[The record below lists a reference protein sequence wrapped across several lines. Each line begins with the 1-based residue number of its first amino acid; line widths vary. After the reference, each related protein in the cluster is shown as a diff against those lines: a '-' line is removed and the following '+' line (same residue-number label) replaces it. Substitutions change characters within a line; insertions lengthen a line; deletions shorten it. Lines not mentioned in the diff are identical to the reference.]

1 MQRLLI
7 ATAAILAV
15 SAANAASITAEQ
27 AAGHVGEVATV
38 CGPVGNIVYASG
50 TRGQPTFI
58 DFGREYPD
66 LVFVALIWGSD
77 RPKFGTPEVTYW
89 GRSICVTGEIH
100 NYKGKPEIIVS
111 DPGAISVQ

>member
-7 ATAAILAV
+7 ATAAMLAV
-15 SAANAASITAEQ
+15 SVANAASITAEQ

-38 CGPVGNIVYASG
+38 CGPVGHTLYASS

-58 DFGREYPD
+58 DFGPKYPD
-66 LVFVALIWGSD
+66 SVFVVLIWGSS
-77 RPKFGTPEVTYW
+77 RSKFGTPELTYQN
-89 GRSICVTGEIH
+89 RSICVTGEIH